1 MVYDVLDFLTFIQTD
16 SSETVEAW
24 DASVDDIE
32 DSAFTY
38 SNVLDLGAATPNY
51 DGQSVYIRPRADE
64 NGELI
69 ADSTDGTVLLIA
81 NLVDGATTSPATERA
96 VVTQVASTEELEIPL
111 PQGVK
116 RYIKVGLKSDS
127 GEGTAHI
134 DAGAVAVRI
143 GKSSR
148 KE

>member
-1 MVYDVLDFLTFIQTD
+1 MVYDVLDFLTFVQTD
-16 SSETVEAW
+16 TSETVEAF

-69 ADSTDGTVLLIA
+69 ADSDDATVLLIA

-96 VVTQVASTEELEIPL
+96 VVTQVVSTEELEIPL
-111 PQGVK
+111 PQGVR
-116 RYIKVGLKSDS
+116 RYIKVGLKSD
-127 GEGTAHI
+127 GGAGTADI